1 MKRKYGNSIIEIL
14 EYKEQL
20 KDEIE
25 LIENA
30 DEINNKLKI
39 KLKEIEAKM
48 DKLCLEMS
56 NIRKKYATILN
67 EKINNELKSLE
78 MVNAK
83 FNVNVNKIENQ
94 KYNKNG
100 LDEVIFMICTNIGEK
115 EKELTKIASGGE
127 MSRIM
132 LAIKTVIAN
141 TDKVGILI
149 FDEIDTGI
157 SGKAAKAVADKMK
170 LIAKNHQ
177 IICITHLATI
187 AAKGDYNYYIFKQIN
202 NGKTTTNVELLNE
215 EKTIQE
221 IARISNGEITKVAIQ
236 NAEELRKLAC
246 AV

>member
-1 MKRKYGNSIIEIL
+1 MQEIERRLDTIFTMKRKYGNSIIEIL

-20 KDEIE
+20 KNEIE

-100 LDEVIFMICTNIGEK
+100 LDEVIFMICT
-115 EKELTKIASGGE
+115 
-127 MSRIM
+127 
-132 LAIKTVIAN
+132 
-141 TDKVGILI
+141 
-149 FDEIDTGI
+149 
-157 SGKAAKAVADKMK
+157 KM
-170 LIAKNHQ
+170 
-177 IICITHLATI
+177 
-187 AAKGDYNYYIFKQIN
+187 DM
-202 NGKTTTNVELLNE
+202 
-215 EKTIQE
+215 
-221 IARISNGEITKVAIQ
+221 
-236 NAEELRKLAC
+236 
-246 AV
+246 